1 MKRRTLL
8 AAALSA
14 SAIARAQPAW
24 PTRPIRWIVPFAPG
38 GGTDTVSR
46 LIADQLSRSLG
57 QTVVVDNKG
66 GAGGNIGTVE
76 LARAAPDGYTLG
88 LISVTSHTLNPMLC
102 RKLAYDLDKDIV
114 GISRL
119 AILSNLLG
127 VTPSLPAHDVA
138 ELIQLCKAAPG
149 KYAFA
154 SSGPGSSLHLSG
166 ELFKIMAGVDIV
178 HVPYKGAGAVY
189 GDLIAGVVQM
199 MFANISSMLPQV
211 RGSKVRG
218 LAITSAERSKATPDL
233 PAIAE
238 TLPGYVATSWYDAGA
253 PAGTPEPILA
263 KLEAAITAALA
274 TPEIQKRWTDD
285 LGLGHAAARA
295 QGLRPVPGGGP
306 QALGASG
313 EGIRGQTRLAS
324 FRPSAT
330 PRMTGEERDG

>member
-1 MKRRTLL
+1 MKRRIFV
-8 AAALSA
+8 AAAVA
-14 SAIARAQPAW
+14 MPMVARAQPAW
-24 PTRPIRWIVPFAPG
+24 PTKPIRWIVPFAPG

-76 LARAAPDGYTLG
+76 LARAAPDGYTIG
-88 LISVTSHTLNPMLC
+88 LISVASHTLNPMLYT
-102 RKLAYDLDKDIV
+102 KLPYDADKDIV

-127 VTPSLPAHDVA
+127 VTPTLPVSNVA
-138 ELIQLCKAAPG
+138 ELIALCKAAPG

-166 ELFKIMAGVDIV
+166 ELFKVMAGVDIL
-178 HVPYKGAGAVY
+178 HVPYKGAGAAY
-189 GDLIAGVVQM
+189 GDLVSGVVQM

-211 RGSKVRG
+211 RGGKVKG
-218 LAITSAERSKATPDL
+218 LAVTSAERSKVAPEL
-233 PAIAE
+233 PTIAE
-238 TLPGYVATSWYDAGA
+238 TLPGYVATSWYGAGA

-274 TPEIQKRWTDD
+274 NPEIQKRWTDE
-285 LGLGHAAARA
+285 LGLDLPPPGR
-295 QGLRPVPGGGP
+295 QGFDQFLAEDRKLWAPAVK
-306 QALGASG
+306 ASG
-313 EGIRGQTRLAS
+313 VKL
-324 FRPSAT
+324 
-330 PRMTGEERDG
+330 D